1 LSKTTKKNPASKQA
15 SKQKSETPTEKNNKD
30 ACLPDDNQLPPGFPE
45 PLKTILEKDDLPKD
59 ERNKII
65 TAFSQTMSFCSPY
78 PPPNVLRE
86 YQEINPAL
94 VDTMISQREREQI
107 HRHDMD
113 KADVDI
119 RKRELQYK
127 RRGQSIAAWLT
138 PILIILVGI
147 FVYFTMDADN
157 QTEVLRHFLRF
168 IIWIAALFVT
178 GRVVSGIE
186 NIFSKRK

>member
-1 LSKTTKKNPASKQA
+1 
-15 SKQKSETPTEKNNKD
+15 
-30 ACLPDDNQLPPGFPE
+30 
-45 PLKTILEKDDLPKD
+45 
-59 ERNKII
+59 
-65 TAFSQTMSFCSPY
+65 
-78 PPPNVLRE
+78 
-86 YQEINPAL
+86 
-94 VDTMISQREREQI
+94 
-107 HRHDMD
+107 MD

-119 RKRELQYK
+119 RKGELQYK

>member
-1 LSKTTKKNPASKQA
+1 MTKKKPTSKQA
-15 SKQKSETPTEKNNKD
+15 SKQKSKTPPKENNKD
-30 ACLPDDNQLPPGFPE
+30 VCLTDDDQLPPGFPE
-45 PLKTILEKDDLPKD
+45 RLKALLEKEDLPKD
-59 ERNKII
+59 QKIKMI
-65 TAFSQTMSFCSPY
+65 AAFTQEMSFRSQY

-94 VDTMISQREREQI
+94 VETIISQGEREQI

-113 KADVDI
+113 RADVDI
-119 RKRELQYK
+119 RKGELQYK
-127 RRGQSIAAWLT
+127 RRGQTIAAWLT

-147 FVYFTMDADN
+147 FVYFTMNTEN
-157 QTEVLRHFLRF
+157 QAEVLKHFLRF

-186 NIFSKRK
+186 NIFTKKQ